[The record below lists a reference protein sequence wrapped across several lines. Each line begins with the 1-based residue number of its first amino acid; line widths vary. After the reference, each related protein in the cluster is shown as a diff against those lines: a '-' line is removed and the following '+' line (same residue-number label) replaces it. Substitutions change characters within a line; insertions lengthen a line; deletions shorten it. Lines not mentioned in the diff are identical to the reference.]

1 MKEKIRNGAG
11 VNTGT
16 GSAVKAVTKRRGLK
30 FYLYIYRKILIQ
42 DLKSKMSYRADFVIS
57 NIGMIVSNLVGF
69 VTFYILFQN
78 FPSINGWTM
87 YEMLFLYGFSLIALT
102 PVQCFFDN
110 NWNLRYVVKTGDF
123 IKYCFRP
130 INIFFYYISEVF
142 DVKGLGQLAFGT
154 GTLVYAW
161 RHLAIPVTAATIAQT
176 VLFLNAASL
185 FMIAIMNFA
194 AATCF
199 WIQNSGYIMVI
210 MFRFKDFAKYP
221 ASIFNKVFNLIFTF
235 VIPIAFIAYYPALV
249 VLRPDSV
256 PLLSWLSPLIG
267 LAFFYLS
274 YRFWLLGARK
284 YDGTGS

>member
-1 MKEKIRNGAG
+1 MTLRGK
-11 VNTGT
+11 
-16 GSAVKAVTKRRGLK
+16 RGLR
-30 FYLYIYRKILIQ
+30 FYLSIYRKILVQ
-42 DLKSKMSYRADFVIS
+42 DLKSKMSYRADFIIS
-57 NIGMIVSNLVGF
+57 TIGMIVSNLVGF
-69 VTFYILFQN
+69 VTFYILFSN

-87 YEMLFLYGFSLIALT
+87 YEMLFLYGFSLLALT

-110 NWNLRYVVKTGDF
+110 NWNLRHLVKSGDF

-130 INIFFYYISEVF
+130 INMFFYFISEVF
-142 DVKGLGQLAFGT
+142 DVKGLGQLVFGG

-161 RHLAIPVTAATIAQT
+161 HHLGIPVNFMTICQT
-176 VLFLNAASL
+176 LLFLFAASL

-199 WIQNSGYIMVI
+199 WIQNSGYVMVI

-221 ASIFNKVFNLIFTF
+221 ASIFSTVFRFVFTF
-235 VIPIAFIAYYPALV
+235 VIPIAFIAYYPSLV
-249 VLRPDSV
+249 LLRPDSI
-256 PLLSWLSPLIG
+256 PLLSWISPLLG
-267 LAFFYLS
+267 LVFFYLS

>member
-1 MKEKIRNGAG
+1 MN
-11 VNTGT
+11 NTV
-16 GSAVKAVTKRRGLK
+16 AVKRRGLK
-30 FYLYIYRKILIQ
+30 FYIDIYGKILVQ
-42 DLKSKMSYRADFVIS
+42 DFKSKMSYRADFIIS
-57 NIGMIVSNLVGF
+57 NIGMIISNLVGF
-69 VTFYILFQN
+69 VTFYILFSN

-87 YEMLFLYGFSLIALT
+87 YEMLFMYGFSLIALT
-102 PVQCFFDN
+102 PLQCFFDN
-110 NWNLRYVVKTGDF
+110 NWNLRFHVRTGDF

-130 INIFFYYISEVF
+130 INIFFYFISEDF
-142 DVKGLGQLAFGT
+142 DVKGLGQLAFGV

-161 RHLAIPVTAATIAQT
+161 KHLVIPVTVVTVGQT
-176 VLFLNAASL
+176 VLFLIAASL

-210 MFRFKDFAKYP
+210 MFRFKDYAKYP
-221 ASIFNKVFNLIFTF
+221 ATIFNKVFKLIFTF
-235 VIPIAFIAYYPALV
+235 AIPIAFIAYYPSLV
-249 VLRPDSV
+249 ILRPENV

-274 YRFWLLGARK
+274 YKFWVLGARK

>member
-1 MKEKIRNGAG
+1 MKEKMISAAGAG
-11 VNTGT
+11 SV
-16 GSAVKAVTKRRGLK
+16 VKTVTKRRGLK
-30 FYLYIYRKILIQ
+30 FYLDIYRKILVQ

-87 YEMLFLYGFSLIALT
+87 YEMLFLYGFSLVALT

-110 NWNLRYVVKTGDF
+110 NWNLRYAVKTGDF

-142 DVKGLGQLAFGT
+142 DVKGLGQLCFGV

-161 RHLAIPVTAATIAQT
+161 RHLAIPVTPVIIAQT
-176 VLFLNAASL
+176 VLFLFAASL

-221 ASIFNKVFNLIFTF
+221 ASIFNSFFRIIFTF
-235 VIPIAFIAYYPALV
+235 VIPIAFIAYYPSLV
-249 VLRPDSV
+249 VLRPNEIPV
-256 PLLSWLSPLIG
+256 LSWLSPLIG
-267 LAFFYLS
+267 LLFFYLS

>member
-1 MKEKIRNGAG
+1 MTLNNLSITLA
-11 VNTGT
+11 
-16 GSAVKAVTKRRGLK
+16 KRRGLK
-30 FYLYIYRKILIQ
+30 FYLDIYRKILLQ

-87 YEMLFLYGFSLIALT
+87 YEMLFLYGFSLVALT

-110 NWNLRYVVKTGDF
+110 NWNLRYAVKTGDF

-142 DVKGLGQLAFGT
+142 DVKGLGQLAFGL
-154 GTLVYAW
+154 GTLIYAW
-161 RHLAIPVTAATIAQT
+161 SHLALPVTVATVAQT
-176 VLFLNAASL
+176 LLFLFAASL

-221 ASIFNKVFNLIFTF
+221 ASIFNSVFRIVFTF
-235 VIPIAFIAYYPALV
+235 VIPIAFIAYYPSLV
-249 VLRPDSV
+249 VLRPNSV
-256 PLLSWLSPLIG
+256 PLLSWLSPVIG
-267 LAFFYLS
+267 LIFFYLS

>member
-1 MKEKIRNGAG
+1 MEAEIMNGA
-11 VNTGT
+11 
-16 GSAVKAVTKRRGLK
+16 KAIKRRGLG
-30 FYLYIYRKILIQ
+30 FYLDIYRKILIQ

-57 NIGMIVSNLVGF
+57 NVGMIVSNLVGF
-69 VTFYILFQN
+69 VTFYILFRN

-87 YEMLFLYGFSLIALT
+87 YEMLFLYGFSLVALT

-110 NWNLRYVVKTGDF
+110 NWNLRYLVKSGDF

-130 INIFFYYISEVF
+130 INIFFYFISEVF
-142 DVKGLGQLAFGT
+142 DVKGLGQLIFGT
-154 GTLVYAW
+154 GTLIFAW
-161 RHLAIPVTAATIAQT
+161 SHLAIPVTFAT
-176 VLFLNAASL
+176 VLQTILFLFAASL
-185 FMIAIMNFA
+185 FMISIMNFA

-199 WIQNSGYIMVI
+199 WIQNSGYVMVI

-221 ASIFNKVFNLIFTF
+221 ASIFNTFFRIIFTF
-235 VIPIAFIAYYPALV
+235 VIPIAFIAYYPSLV

-267 LAFFYLS
+267 LLFFYLS
-274 YRFWLLGARK
+274 YKFWMLGAKR

>member
-1 MKEKIRNGAG
+1 MSLNNVNG
-11 VNTGT
+11 
-16 GSAVKAVTKRRGLK
+16 SKAVAQTKKRGLK
-30 FYLYIYRKILIQ
+30 FYLDIYRKILLQ
-42 DLKSKMSYRADFVIS
+42 DLKSKMSYRADFVIL

-142 DVKGLGQLAFGT
+142 DVKGLGQLVFGT

-176 VLFLNAASL
+176 VLFLIAASL
-185 FMIAIMNFA
+185 FMIAIMSFA

>member
-1 MKEKIRNGAG
+1 MEAEIMNGA
-11 VNTGT
+11 
-16 GSAVKAVTKRRGLK
+16 KAIKRRGLG
-30 FYLYIYRKILIQ
+30 FYLDIYRKILVQ

-57 NIGMIVSNLVGF
+57 NVGMIVSNLVGF
-69 VTFYILFQN
+69 VTFYILFRN

-87 YEMLFLYGFSLIALT
+87 YEMLFLYGFSLVALT

-110 NWNLRYVVKTGDF
+110 NWNLRYLVKSGDF

-130 INIFFYYISEVF
+130 INIFFYFISEVF
-142 DVKGLGQLAFGT
+142 DVKGLGQLIFGT
-154 GTLVYAW
+154 GTLIFAW
-161 RHLAIPVTAATIAQT
+161 SHLAIPVTFATILQT
-176 VLFLNAASL
+176 ILFLFAASL
-185 FMIAIMNFA
+185 FMISIMNFA

-199 WIQNSGYIMVI
+199 WIQNSGYVMVI

-221 ASIFNKVFNLIFTF
+221 ASIFNTFFRIIFTF
-235 VIPIAFIAYYPALV
+235 VIPIAFIAYYPSLV

-267 LAFFYLS
+267 LLFFYLS
-274 YRFWLLGARK
+274 YKFWMLGAKR